1 LPHRSIPQDRINRSP
16 STLNGLGH
24 TRQINKWSKNIIGH
38 DDNRTLLDPK
48 VQILFRRR
56 DSQLFSLAY

>member
-1 LPHRSIPQDRINRSP
+1 LPHGPIPQDRINCSP

-24 TRQINKWSKNIIGH
+24 TRQINKWSKDIIGH

-48 VQILFRRR
+48 GQILFLRR
-56 DSQLFSLAY
+56 DSQLLDLAH